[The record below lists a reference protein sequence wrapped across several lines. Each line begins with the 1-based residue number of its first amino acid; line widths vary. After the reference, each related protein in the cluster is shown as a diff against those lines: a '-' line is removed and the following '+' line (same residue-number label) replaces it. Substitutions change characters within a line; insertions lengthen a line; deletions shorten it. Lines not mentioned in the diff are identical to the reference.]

1 MECDRK
7 QINDLVKRIR
17 AGKPPQLPAGK
28 REEFFILDG
37 ALGSFGSFGIREWLS
52 GTAIGTAW
60 ALQSKRH
67 GKQRK
72 KHIGSVH
79 VLDTDQ
85 ALAAAKDLAAKMQ
98 LQLLDPV
105 QAKKDAMKAAKVTF
119 AAVADQFLA
128 AKRDA
133 LRANTR
139 RSYELVLRGYYFK
152 PLHNRPIDEIT
163 GQEIQ
168 LQIERITNQSG
179 PSAAW
184 RANSPLKG
192 MFKWVIKR
200 GLFAGPSPML
210 QVDGPAKSDPRDRV
224 LGDDEIRTLWKACLD
239 WEAEVL
245 ADDELEARTG
255 KRSHAGK
262 RSITDFSRAVRL
274 LFLTGCRAQ
283 EIGDLKWSEIKWKSG
298 ELHIPRSRIKTD
310 ADLLLPLTD
319 SALAILQSIERKP
332 GREFVFGQVGNKGR
346 SASGAGAGLDL
357 TSVRKKIDQRIAEA
371 LKPAVDA
378 KEEHVRQLLN
388 DQVPTYRIR
397 SQAHVNW
404 HHIQKIKAKMQGERD
419 GSAIAEQPALP
430 EWFKPIEDWTAHD
443 IRRTVRTRMAEIG
456 ILPHIAE
463 RILNHVGKIDPV
475 ERTYDYHKYKVEM
488 RQALERWEA
497 KLNSIIT
504 GAEEKIVAPSFG
516 QRSA

>member
-7 QINDLVKRIR
+7 QINNLVRHIR
-17 AGKPPQLPAGK
+17 AGKPPQLPDGK
-28 REEFFILDG
+28 REEFHILKD

-52 GTAIGTAW
+52 GTGIGTAW

-67 GKQRK
+67 GRQRK

-85 ALAAAKDLAAKMQ
+85 ALKAAKDLAAKMQ
-98 LQLLDPV
+98 LELLDPV

-119 AAVADQFLA
+119 ASVADQFLA

-133 LRANTR
+133 LRPNTR
-139 RSYELVLRGYYFK
+139 RSYELVLKGYYFK
-152 PLHNRPIDEIT
+152 PLHNLPIDEIT
-163 GQEIQ
+163 GQQIQ
-168 LQIERITNQSG
+168 LQVERITNQSG

-192 MFKWVIKR
+192 MFKWAIKHN
-200 GLFAGPSPML
+200 LFAGPSPML
-210 QVDGPAKSDPRDRV
+210 RVDEPAKSDPRSRV
-224 LGDDEIRTLWKACLD
+224 LEDDEIRTLWKLCLD

-245 ADDELEARTG
+245 ADDELETRTG

-262 RSITDFSRAVRL
+262 RSIPDFARAVHL

-310 ADLLLPLTD
+310 TDLLLPLTD
-319 SALAILQSIERKP
+319 GALAILRSIERKP

-346 SASGAGAGLDL
+346 SASGAGAGIDL
-357 TSVRKKIDQRIAEA
+357 TTIRKKIDRRIAEA
-371 LKPAVDA
+371 LKPSVDA
-378 KEEHVRQLLN
+378 KEEQVRRLLGE
-388 DQVPTYRIR
+388 QVPTYRIR
-397 SQAHVNW
+397 SRAHVNW
-404 HHIQKIKAKMQGERD
+404 QHIQKIKAKMQAERD

-430 EWFKPIEDWTAHD
+430 EWFKPIADWTAHD

-456 ILPHIAE
+456 ILPHIGE
-463 RILNHVGKIDPV
+463 RILNHLGHIDPMQ
-475 ERTYDYHKYKVEM
+475 RNYDYHKYKVEM

-504 GAEEKIVAPSFG
+504 GTEEKIVAPSFG
-516 QRSA
+516 QQSA